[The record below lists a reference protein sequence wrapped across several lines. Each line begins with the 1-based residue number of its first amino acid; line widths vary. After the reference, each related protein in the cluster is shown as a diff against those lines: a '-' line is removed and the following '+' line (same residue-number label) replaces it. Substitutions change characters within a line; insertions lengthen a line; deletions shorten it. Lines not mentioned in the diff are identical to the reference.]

1 MNVCSRHGT
10 SVALVLRD
18 SAGDTQFTTACA
30 VMAGRSLHRKSAP
43 ADAAAKKMSEAVSGN
58 SAKNSEGK
66 TPLELAKQARAL
78 GPRRVAAPREHYP
91 LPMGPL

>member
-1 MNVCSRHGT
+1 MTCACTRFCARVGRALNVCSRHGT

-18 SAGDTQFTTACA
+18 SAGDTQCTTACA

-43 ADAAAKKMSEAVSGN
+43 ADAAAKKMSEAVSGK

-66 TPLELAKQARAL
+66 TPLELAHV
-78 GPRRVAAPREHYP
+78 P
-91 LPMGPL
+91 